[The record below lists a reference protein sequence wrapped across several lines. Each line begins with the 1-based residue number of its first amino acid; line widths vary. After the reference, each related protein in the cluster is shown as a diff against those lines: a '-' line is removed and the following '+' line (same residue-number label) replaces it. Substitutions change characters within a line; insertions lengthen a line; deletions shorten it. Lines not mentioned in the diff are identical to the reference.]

1 MKIKSL
7 QVSVET
13 LPLVKPFKTALRI
26 AMDIENIVVAVK
38 LEDGTEGL
46 GAAAPTVAITGD
58 STKGII
64 MVIEDVITPHLIGR
78 DIEDINTLSK
88 LIQLSCVGNTS
99 AKAAVEIALYDAVSK
114 RWQLPLYQYLGG
126 KSNVLKNDMTI
137 SVDEPD
143 EMAKGAI
150 SLIDSGFST
159 MKIKLGK
166 DWRRDVERVSRIREA
181 VGDQV
186 IIRVD
191 ANQGWTTKQ
200 AISIIHEI
208 EERKLNVDFVE
219 QPVQAQDIEG
229 LKEVKRSVHVPIMAD
244 ESLFSP
250 RDAMRLLN
258 EQAVDLLNIKLMKT
272 GGIRR
277 ALQIADIAEAA
288 GVECMIGS
296 MMESSVSVAAA
307 AHLATAHPNIT
318 MIDLDAPL
326 WIKNEPFEGIQ
337 FKKDQ
342 LLITDKPG
350 LGVKRKSSLT

>member
-1 MKIKSL
+1 MKIESL

-13 LPLVKPFKTALRI
+13 FPLIKPFKTALRT
-26 AMDIENIVVAVK
+26 ATEIENIMVSVR

-46 GAAAPTVAITGD
+46 GAAAPTIAITGD
-58 STKGII
+58 STKGI
-64 MVIEDVITPHLIGR
+64 MTVIEEVIAPHLIGR
-78 DIEDINTLSK
+78 DIENINALSQ
-88 LIQLSCVGNTS
+88 LVQLSCVGNTS

-114 RWQLPLYQYLGG
+114 RWKLPLYQYLGG

-137 SVDEPD
+137 SVDAPD
-143 EMAKGAI
+143 EMAKAAL
-150 SLIDSGFST
+150 SLINGGFST

-166 DWRRDVERVSRIREA
+166 DWKSDVERVACIREA
-181 VGDQV
+181 VGDQI

-191 ANQGWTTKQ
+191 ANQGWSTKQ

-208 EERKLNVDFVE
+208 EDRKLNVDLVE
-219 QPVQAQDIEG
+219 QPVQAHDIDG
-229 LKEVKRSVHVPIMAD
+229 LKEIKRSVQVPIMAD

-250 RDAMRLLN
+250 RDAMRLLS

-277 ALQIADIAEAA
+277 ALQIADMAEVA

-296 MMESSVSVAAA
+296 MMESTVSVAAA

-318 MIDLDAPL
+318 KIDLDAPL
-326 WIKNEPFEGIQ
+326 WIKNEPFEGIR
-337 FKKDQ
+337 FIKDQ
-342 LLITDKPG
+342 LIIADEPG
-350 LGVKRKSSLT
+350 IGVKRKSSIT